1 MTDQTTD
8 LIQRYAAEI
17 ERIIDAGTA
26 ADHTWV
32 GLLSAFMQ
40 EYAGDPVPAFTDMHA
55 FHLATAQRW
64 LSTAQDSRS
73 FDHLMSAMDQILA
86 HLDAMQAEE
95 SLRRGL
101 ADIAAGR
108 VVDLGTFAPSAQEVT
123 SAPQTAPQAAMAVL
137 CDEGA
142 DSEGGWH
149 SWRCFDRE
157 RYPEPC
163 DCTEQVAR
171 AALAAAEPHIRA
183 KTLAPIRAAL
193 ANHPRCDIH
202 PDDDP
207 IKCGWKQ
214 AVADIQAVLDRQ
226 EQPR

>member
-1 MTDQTTD
+1 MTD
-8 LIQRYAAEI
+8 
-17 ERIIDAGTA
+17 
-26 ADHTWV
+26 
-32 GLLSAFMQ
+32 
-40 EYAGDPVPAFTDMHA
+40 
-55 FHLATAQRW
+55 HLANARRW

-101 ADIAAGR
+101 ADIAADR

-123 SAPQTAPQAAMAVL
+123 SAPQTAPEAEAGQGDGDEAVRAVEAVL
-137 CDEGA
+137 HDEGA
-142 DSEGGWH
+142 DSGGGWH
-149 SWRCFDRE
+149 SWRCFDRA

-163 DCTEQVAR
+163 ACTAEVAVLV
-171 AALAAAEPHIRA
+171 LAAAEPHIRA

-214 AVADIQAVLDRQ
+214 AVADIQAVLDRE
-226 EQPR
+226 EQP

>member
-1 MTDQTTD
+1 MTD
-8 LIQRYAAEI
+8 
-17 ERIIDAGTA
+17 
-26 ADHTWV
+26 
-32 GLLSAFMQ
+32 
-40 EYAGDPVPAFTDMHA
+40 
-55 FHLATAQRW
+55 HLANARRW

-86 HLDAMQAEE
+86 HFDAMQAEE

-101 ADIAAGR
+101 ADIAADR

-123 SAPQTAPQAAMAVL
+123 SAPQTAPEAEAGQGDGDEAVRAAMAVL

-171 AALAAAEPHIRA
+171 AAIAAAEPHVRA
-183 KTLAPIRAAL
+183 EAWDEAATEARDL
-193 ANHPRCDIH
+193 GWLH
-202 PDDDP
+202 DDAHADV
-207 IKCGWKQ
+207 
-214 AVADIQAVLDRQ
+214 VARNPYRQ
-226 EQPR
+226 EQP